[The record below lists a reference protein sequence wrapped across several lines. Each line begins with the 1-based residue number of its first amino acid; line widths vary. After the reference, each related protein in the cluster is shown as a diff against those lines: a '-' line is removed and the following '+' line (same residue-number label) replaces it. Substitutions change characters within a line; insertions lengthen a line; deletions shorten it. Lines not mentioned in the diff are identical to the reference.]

1 MKYLNGN
8 YVIKKSKCTIFNLI
22 SYQIV
27 FLLIKRLQDTRH
39 KLFTKN
45 LHNYIEIDEDI
56 TQNIL
61 DLSIY
66 RLEKQLKLQHKRL
79 EIDTSRGNQ
88 WRKIS
93 LKIIFV

>member
-1 MKYLNGN
+1 MKYGNGN

-22 SYQIV
+22 SYQI
-27 FLLIKRLQDTRH
+27 FFLIKRLQDTRH

-45 LHNYIEIDEDI
+45 LHNYIEIDENV

-93 LKIIFV
+93 LKLIYV